1 VPQTKEED
9 PVSKVYLGDGVY
21 VDANQAGQIVLTT
34 EDGIGVTNI
43 IYLEPEVCETLKAYI
58 DQAQWQKSSAPN
70 VGDVVEVFL
79 NGNWVLQTVKE
90 VGSHPPYVDCIMVK
104 GLYRW
109 FTCGEYRAPGINNF
123 LEKSYEED
131 QKCPNCPLGILEK
144 VGNDTYRCRGE
155 CGAFFRGPCQHPNRN
170 FNGGC
175 NDCGDPG
182 L

>member
-1 VPQTKEED
+1 MQSLWLLQRPGTPQVPQTKEED

-109 FTCGEYRAPGINNF
+109 FTCGEYRAPGISIKTFEDCDTLQVENF
-123 LEKSYEED
+123 IRRAALAAAR
-131 QKCPNCPLGILEK
+131 N
-144 VGNDTYRCRGE
+144 
-155 CGAFFRGPCQHPNRN
+155 PNRQK
-170 FNGGC
+170 
-175 NDCGDPG
+175 
-182 L
+182 